1 MSLRIGHGYDVH
13 AFGPG
18 TNITLASCRIPHDQG
33 VIAHSDGD
41 VVIHA
46 LCDAI
51 LGALAMGDIGDHF
64 PDTDLKYKG
73 INSGELLKEVY
84 SLANE
89 KGWILCN
96 ADITLIA
103 QAPKVSPYKQQMR
116 SNLAELLHCQPD
128 QVNIKATTT
137 EHMGFIGRKEGLASY
152 AVVLLTKA

>member
-18 TNITLASCRIPHDQG
+18 NSITLANCRIPHNQG

-64 PDTDLKYKG
+64 PDTDIKYKG
-73 INSGELLKEVY
+73 INSGELLTEVY
-84 SLANE
+84 KLAKEN
-89 KGWILCN
+89 GWILCN
-96 ADITLIA
+96 ADITLVA
-103 QAPKVSPYKQQMR
+103 QAPKVSLYKQKMR
-116 SNLAELLHCQPD
+116 SNLAELLNCNTD
-128 QVNIKATTT
+128 QINIKATTT
-137 EHMGFIGRKEGLASY
+137 EHMGYLGRKEGLASH
-152 AVVLLTKA
+152 AVVLLTRV